1 MLMAA
6 RRVAA
11 RLIDRLPAVRG
22 ELSGRRPLG
31 ALHLVAR
38 RAVRRRCCS
47 FRPTR
52 TISASSSLRCPAMC
66 RSPPSA
72 SASNLLIRDGGIP
85 GVVIRLRNA
94 FAAIERTGGGVR
106 AGAGA
111 LDINVARYA
120 ADEGLSGL
128 EFLSGIPGTIG
139 GALRMNAGAYGGEIK
154 DVLVRTTAVDRRGIR
169 HTIDAS
175 AMGFDYRH
183 CSVPEDWIFL
193 SADLSAIPAHAEE
206 IAQRMDAI
214 GVARN
219 DTQPVRSRTGGSTFK
234 NPSGKRAW
242 QLIDEAGCRGLA
254 IGNAM
259 VSEKHCNFL
268 INTGNATAQELES
281 LGEEVRR
288 RVRAHSGVDLQ
299 WEIKRIGIPA
309 GGERP

>member
-22 ELSGRRPLG
+22 EYREDVPLARFTWLRAGGPAEVLFVPSDEDDLGQFLS
-31 ALHLVAR
+31 
-38 RAVRRRCCS
+38 AV
-47 FRPTR
+47 PGDVPIT
-52 TISASSSLRCPAMC
+52 TIGV
-66 RSPPSA
+66 
-72 SASNLLIRDGGIP
+72 ASNLLIRDGGIP

-288 RVRAHSGVDLQ
+288 RVRAHSGIDLQ